1 MSARLPLSAAQ
12 AGVWVAQQ
20 LDPGDRSFNIAE
32 FCEIRGDLQP
42 ELFERAV
49 REIVSE
55 TEALRARFGIDEIG
69 LGQFI
74 TDPADWSMSHV
85 DVSGE
90 ADPNGAAHRRM
101 AAELAREY
109 DTETGP
115 VFSSVLFRVGPKLF
129 YWYRAAHHVAVDG
142 FALSLIAGRVAG
154 MYTELVTGRPR
165 QQLPPH
171 SLRDVVEDD
180 ARYQS
185 SAEFERDREFW
196 LERLAGLRGP
206 VSPVDWKPSGNR
218 DSIRTG
224 RQLPAE
230 QVDRLRALARRAQA
244 TWPEVVIAAVAVH
257 LHRATG
263 ERDVLM
269 GLPVSGRVT
278 PMLRCVPSML
288 TNAVPLR
295 LAIAPEATLSS
306 VIRHTAGELE
316 LAREHQRYPQERLL
330 RELPAIPDGR
340 RQFGVD
346 VNIMAFNY
354 SFSYAG
360 CQSVTHNLRSGPVE
374 DLTVNVY
381 DRLDGTGLWIEFDGN
396 AGLYGPAELAEQLDR
411 FVELLG
417 RWSAE
422 DADRTIEAL
431 QGPSHEP

>member
-20 LDPGDRSFNIAE
+20 LDPSDRSFNVAE
-32 FCEIRGDLQP
+32 YCEIRGHVQP
-42 ELFERAV
+42 VLFERAV
-49 REIVSE
+49 REMVSE
-55 TEALRARFGIDEIG
+55 TEALRARFGIDELG
-69 LGQFI
+69 LGQFVADS
-74 TDPADWSMSHV
+74 TDSSMRHV

-90 ADPNGAAHRRM
+90 ADPNDAARRWM
-101 AAELAREY
+101 AAELAREFN
-109 DTETGP
+109 TETGP
-115 VFSSVLFRVGPKLF
+115 IFSSVLFRVGPKLF
-129 YWYRAAHHVAVDG
+129 YWYRAVHHVAVDG
-142 FALSLIAGRVAG
+142 FALSLIAGRVADI
-154 MYTELVTGRPR
+154 YTELVTGRPR
-165 QQLPPH
+165 QQLPPP

-185 SAEFERDREFW
+185 STEFERDREFW
-196 LERLAGLRGP
+196 LERLTGLRGP
-206 VSPVDWKPSGNR
+206 VSLVDWKSTGTR

-244 TWPEVVIAAVAVH
+244 TWPEVVIAAVAVQ

-263 ERDVLM
+263 ERDVLL
-269 GLPVSGRVT
+269 GLPVSGRVN

-295 LAIAPEATLSS
+295 LAIDPEATLSS
-306 VIRHTAGELE
+306 VITHTARELE
-316 LAREHQRYPQERLL
+316 RAREHQRYPQERLL
-330 RELPAIPDGR
+330 GELSVIPDSR

-360 CQSVTHNLRSGPVE
+360 CRSVTHNLRSGPVE

-381 DRLDGTGLWIEFDGN
+381 DRLDGSGLRIEFDGN

-417 RWSAE
+417 WWSEEA
-422 DADRTIEAL
+422 ADRPIGAL
-431 QGPSHEP
+431 QGRSHEP